1 MKYLT
6 AVTLFIGLLAFINEA
21 MCELGRFN
29 NFVVAYAARSQ
40 PNLLFGCHRH
50 LRILTLQA

>member
-1 MKYLT
+1 MKDWT

-29 NFVVAYAARSQ
+29 NFVVACAARLKPS
-40 PNLLFGCHRH
+40 LLLGCHRH
-50 LRILTLQA
+50 P